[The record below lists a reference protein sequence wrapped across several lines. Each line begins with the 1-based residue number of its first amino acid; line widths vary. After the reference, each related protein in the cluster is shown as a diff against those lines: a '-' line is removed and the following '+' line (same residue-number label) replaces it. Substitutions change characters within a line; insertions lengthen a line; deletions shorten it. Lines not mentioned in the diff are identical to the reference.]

1 MAELV
6 LALDVATPE
15 AGDALLARVPGV
27 RWVKV
32 GSVLF
37 TAAGPTMVTSLRT
50 RGYRVFLDLK
60 WHDIPNTVV
69 GAVHQARR
77 LGVDMVTVHTL
88 GGGAMMSAAKDAAGP
103 DLAVVGVT
111 VLTSHD
117 SAGFAA
123 VVGRDS
129 VDLGAEV
136 ERLAELARRAGID
149 GMVSSPLETA
159 RLRAILGPD
168 KLLVTPGIRCGADR
182 AGDQVRVATA
192 GAAARAGSTHLVVGR
207 PVLESADPAKV
218 WAALTADIG

>member
-37 TAAGPTMVTSLRT
+37 TAAGPTMVTSLKI

-117 SAGFAA
+117 PAGFAA

-136 ERLAELARRAGID
+136 ERLAEMARRAGID

-168 KLLVTPGIRCGADR
+168 KLLVTPGIRGGADR

-207 PVLESADPAKV
+207 PVLEAADPAQA
-218 WAALTADIG
+218 WAALTADLG